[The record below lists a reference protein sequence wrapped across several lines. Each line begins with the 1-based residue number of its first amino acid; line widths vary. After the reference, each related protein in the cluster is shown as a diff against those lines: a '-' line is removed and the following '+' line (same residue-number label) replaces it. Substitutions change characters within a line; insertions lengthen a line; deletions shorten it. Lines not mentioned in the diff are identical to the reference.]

1 MLEAVGHIAYH
12 TVSRLTQVGFPERL
26 NPEYRTMNRATNA
39 GTCLSGGYI
48 KIMIGTVAT
57 GSSWF
62 NKSSGTNLISAA
74 CVILGWLLPAPLH
87 RPVLLIG
94 LFGLSGAMTNWLA
107 IHMLFEKV
115 PGLYGS
121 GVIPERFE
129 DFKREIHRL
138 MMEQF
143 FSPENVQ
150 RFVDQQGAG
159 EEGEGIDF
167 NAIIDDTNMDPAFDG
182 LVEVVQASSFGNLLG
197 MVGGVQALEPLREP
211 FGAKLKRAL
220 KDMAHAPEFQENLR
234 AQVSGYAVSEQML
247 DQVNTL
253 VQRRLE
259 ELTPQMVKEIM
270 QQMIRDH
277 LGWLVVWGGVF
288 GGLIGFITSWIPFF

>member
-1 MLEAVGHIAYH
+1 M
-12 TVSRLTQVGFPERL
+12 T
-26 NPEYRTMNRATNA
+26 ATA
-39 GTCLSGGYI
+39 
-48 KIMIGTVAT
+48 AT
-57 GSSWF
+57 EPSWL
-62 NKSSGTNLISAA
+62 NKSSGTNLIAA
-74 CVILGWLLPAPLH
+74 AFVLLGLLLPGPLH
-87 RPVLLIG
+87 RPVLMIG
-94 LFGLSGAMTNWLA
+94 LFALSGAITNWLA
-107 IHMLFEKV
+107 IHMLFEKI

-150 RFVDQQGAG
+150 RFLDQQNTE
-159 EEGEGIDF
+159 EEGEGFDLNVVIDETDM
-167 NAIIDDTNMDPAFDG
+167 APAFDG
-182 LVEVVQASSFGNLLG
+182 LVEVVQASQFGNLLG
-197 MVGGVQALEPLREP
+197 MVGGVQALEPMREP
-211 FGAKLKRAL
+211 FESKLKEAL
-220 KDMAHAPEFQENLR
+220 KDVAHAPEFQQTLR
-234 AQVSGYAVSEQML
+234 SQVSGYAVSEQML

-288 GGLIGFITSWIPFF
+288 GGLIGFVTSLMPFL

>member
-1 MLEAVGHIAYH
+1 MTGTA
-12 TVSRLTQVGFPERL
+12 
-26 NPEYRTMNRATNA
+26 ATA
-39 GTCLSGGYI
+39 P
-48 KIMIGTVAT
+48 
-57 GSSWF
+57 SWL

-74 CVILGWLLPAPLH
+74 CVILGLCLPTPLH
-87 RPVLLIG
+87 RPILMIG
-94 LFGLSGAMTNWLA
+94 LFGLSGAITNWLA
-107 IHMLFEKV
+107 IHMLFEKI

-150 RFVDQQGAG
+150 RFLEQQSSG
-159 EEGEGIDF
+159 GEGQGVDLNAVIDEVDM
-167 NAIIDDTNMDPAFDG
+167 APAFDG
-182 LVEVVQASSFGNLLG
+182 LVEVVQASSFGGLLG

-211 FGAKLKRAL
+211 FGTKLKEAL
-220 KDMAHAPEFQENLR
+220 KDMAQTPEFQERLR
-234 AQVSGYAVSEQML
+234 AQAAGAAVSEQML
-247 DQVNTL
+247 EQVNTL

-288 GGLIGFITSWIPFF
+288 GGLIGFVTSWIPFF

>member
-1 MLEAVGHIAYH
+1 M
-12 TVSRLTQVGFPERL
+12 T
-26 NPEYRTMNRATNA
+26 
-39 GTCLSGGYI
+39 
-48 KIMIGTVAT
+48 GTVAAS
-57 GSSWF
+57 SSWF

-74 CVILGWLLPAPLH
+74 CVILGLFLPVPLH
-87 RPVLLIG
+87 RPVLMIG
-94 LFGLSGAMTNWLA
+94 LFGLSGAITNWLA
-107 IHMLFEKV
+107 IYMLFEKV

-150 RFVDQQGAG
+150 RFLEQQGL
-159 EEGEGIDF
+159 EGEGEGFDF
-167 NAIIDDTNMDPAFDG
+167 NAMIDETDMTPAFDG
-182 LVEVVQASSFGNLLG
+182 LVDVVQASSFGNLLG

-211 FGAKLKRAL
+211 FEAKLKDTL
-220 KDMAHAPEFQENLR
+220 KGVAHAPEFQDHLR
-234 AQVSGYAVSEQML
+234 AQVSGFAVSEQML
-247 DQVNTL
+247 HQVDTL

-270 QQMIRDH
+270 QQMIREH

-288 GGLIGFITSWIPFF
+288 GGLIGLVTSWIPFY

>member
-1 MLEAVGHIAYH
+1 M
-12 TVSRLTQVGFPERL
+12 
-26 NPEYRTMNRATNA
+26 
-39 GTCLSGGYI
+39 
-48 KIMIGTVAT
+48 
-57 GSSWF
+57 
-62 NKSSGTNLISAA
+62 
-74 CVILGWLLPAPLH
+74 PLR
-87 RPVLLIG
+87 RPVLMIG
-94 LFGLSGAMTNWLA
+94 LFGLSGAITNWLA

-143 FSPENVQ
+143 FNPENVQ
-150 RFVDQQGAG
+150 RFLQGQSADG
-159 EEGEGIDF
+159 EGDGIDF
-167 NAIIDDTNMDPAFDG
+167 GAMIEETDMTPAFDG

-211 FGAKLKRAL
+211 FAAKLKEAM
-220 KDMAHAPEFQENLR
+220 KDVTQTPEFQENLR
-234 AQVSGYAVSEQML
+234 AHLSDGAVSEQML
-247 DQVNTL
+247 EHVDTL
-253 VQRRLE
+253 VQGRLE

-288 GGLIGFITSWIPFF
+288 GGLIGFVTSWIPFF

>member
-1 MLEAVGHIAYH
+1 M
-12 TVSRLTQVGFPERL
+12 T
-26 NPEYRTMNRATNA
+26 ATA
-39 GTCLSGGYI
+39 
-48 KIMIGTVAT
+48 AT
-57 GSSWF
+57 GSTWL
-62 NKSSGTNLISAA
+62 NKSSGTNLIAA
-74 CVILGWLLPAPLH
+74 AGVILGLLLPAPLH
-87 RPVLLIG
+87 RPVLMIG
-94 LFGLSGAMTNWLA
+94 LFALSGAITNWLA

-143 FSPENVQ
+143 FSPENFQ
-150 RFVDQQGAG
+150 RFLAQQGAG
-159 EEGEGIDF
+159 GAESRF
-167 NAIIDDTNMDPAFDG
+167 NFDPIIDETDMTPAFDR
-182 LVEVVQASSFGNLLG
+182 LVEVVQASQFGNLLG

-211 FGAKLKRAL
+211 FQAKLKDAL
-220 KDMAHAPEFQENLR
+220 KDVSQTPEFQANLR
-234 AQVSGYAVSEQML
+234 AQLSGEAVSSDLVEQV
-247 DQVNTL
+247 DTL

-270 QQMIRDH
+270 QQMIREH

-288 GGLIGFITSWIPFF
+288 GGFIGLVTSWLPFL

>member
-1 MLEAVGHIAYH
+1 M
-12 TVSRLTQVGFPERL
+12 T
-26 NPEYRTMNRATNA
+26 
-39 GTCLSGGYI
+39 
-48 KIMIGTVAT
+48 GTVAT
-57 GSSWF
+57 GSPWF

-74 CVILGWLLPAPLH
+74 CIILGLLLPAPLRH
-87 RPVLLIG
+87 PVLMIG
-94 LFGLSGAMTNWLA
+94 LFALSGAITNWLA

-143 FSPENVQ
+143 FNPENVQ
-150 RFVDQQGAG
+150 RFL
-159 EEGEGIDF
+159 EGEGADGEADGFDFSAMIDET
-167 NAIIDDTNMDPAFDG
+167 DMTPAFDG

-197 MVGGVQALEPLREP
+197 MVGGAQALEPLREP
-211 FGAKLKRAL
+211 FEAKLKEAM
-220 KDMAHAPEFQENLR
+220 KEVTHTPEFQEHLR
-234 AQVSGYAVSEQML
+234 ARVSGFAVSEQML
-247 DQVNTL
+247 EHVDTL
-253 VQRRLE
+253 VQGRLE

-277 LGWLVVWGGVF
+277 LGWLVIWGGVF
-288 GGLIGFITSWIPFF
+288 GGLIGFVTSWIPFF

>member
-1 MLEAVGHIAYH
+1 M
-12 TVSRLTQVGFPERL
+12 T
-26 NPEYRTMNRATNA
+26 
-39 GTCLSGGYI
+39 
-48 KIMIGTVAT
+48 GTVAT
-57 GSSWF
+57 GSSWL

-74 CVILGWLLPAPLH
+74 CVVLGLLLPAPLH
-87 RPVLLIG
+87 RPVLMIG
-94 LFGLSGAMTNWLA
+94 LFGLSGAITNWLA
-107 IHMLFEKV
+107 IHMLFEKI

-143 FSPENVQ
+143 FNPENVQ
-150 RFVDQQGAG
+150 RFLEQQSAG
-159 EEGEGIDF
+159 EAGEGIDF
-167 NAIIDDTNMDPAFDG
+167 EAIIDGTEMAPAFDG

-197 MVGGVQALEPLREP
+197 MVGGVQALEPLRAP
-211 FGAKLKRAL
+211 FESKLKDAL
-220 KDMAHAPEFQENLR
+220 KDIAHAPEFQENLR
-234 AQVSGYAVSEQML
+234 TQVSGAAVSEQML
-247 DQVNTL
+247 EQVDAL

-288 GGLIGFITSWIPFF
+288 GGLIGFVTSWIPFF

>member
-1 MLEAVGHIAYH
+1 M
-12 TVSRLTQVGFPERL
+12 T
-26 NPEYRTMNRATNA
+26 
-39 GTCLSGGYI
+39 
-48 KIMIGTVAT
+48 GTVAT
-57 GSSWF
+57 GSSWL
-62 NKSSGTNLISAA
+62 NKSSGTNLVSAA
-74 CVILGWLLPAPLH
+74 CVILGWWLPAPWH
-87 RPVLLIG
+87 RPVLMIG
-94 LFGLSGAMTNWLA
+94 LFGLSGAITNWLA
-107 IHMLFEKV
+107 IHMLFEKI

-150 RFVDQQGAG
+150 RFLEQQSVGG
-159 EEGEGIDF
+159 EEEGIDF
-167 NAIIDDTNMDPAFDG
+167 NAVIDATDVTPAFDG

-211 FGAKLKRAL
+211 FGSKLKAAL
-220 KDMAHAPEFQENLR
+220 KDIAHAPEFQEHLR
-234 AQVSGYAVSEQML
+234 TQMSGYAVSEQML

-253 VQRRLE
+253 VERRLE

-288 GGLIGFITSWIPFF
+288 GGLIGLVTSWMPFL

>member
-1 MLEAVGHIAYH
+1 M
-12 TVSRLTQVGFPERL
+12 T
-26 NPEYRTMNRATNA
+26 
-39 GTCLSGGYI
+39 
-48 KIMIGTVAT
+48 GTVAT
-57 GSSWF
+57 GSSWL

-74 CVILGWLLPAPLH
+74 CVMLGLFLPVPLH
-87 RPVLLIG
+87 RPVLMIG
-94 LFGLSGAMTNWLA
+94 LFGLSGAITNWLA

-143 FSPENVQ
+143 FSPENMQ
-150 RFVDQQGAG
+150 RFLDQEGAEG
-159 EEGEGIDF
+159 EEDGFDF
-167 NAIIDDTNMDPAFDG
+167 NTIIDETDMTPAFDG
-182 LVEVVQASSFGNLLG
+182 LVDVVQASSFGNLLG
-197 MVGGVQALEPLREP
+197 MVGGVQALEPLRQP
-211 FGAKLKRAL
+211 FESKLKDAL
-220 KDMAHAPEFQENLR
+220 KDVAHAPEFQENLR

-247 DQVNTL
+247 DHVDAL

-288 GGLIGFITSWIPFF
+288 GGLIGFVTSWIPFF

>member
-1 MLEAVGHIAYH
+1 M
-12 TVSRLTQVGFPERL
+12 S
-26 NPEYRTMNRATNA
+26 
-39 GTCLSGGYI
+39 GTG
-48 KIMIGTVAT
+48 AT
-57 GSSWF
+57 GSSWL

-74 CVILGWLLPAPLH
+74 CVLLGWFLPVPLH
-87 RPVLLIG
+87 RPVLMIG
-94 LFGLSGAMTNWLA
+94 LFGLSGAITNWLA
-107 IHMLFEKV
+107 IHMLFEKI

-129 DFKREIHRL
+129 DFKRELHRL

-143 FSPENVQ
+143 FNPENVQ
-150 RFVDQQGAG
+150 RFLDLQGSE
-159 EEGEGIDF
+159 EEGEGCDF
-167 NAIIDDTNMDPAFDG
+167 NAIIDEVDMTPAFDG
-182 LVEVVQASSFGNLLG
+182 LVEVVQTSSFGNLLG

-211 FGAKLKRAL
+211 FGSKLKEAL
-220 KDMAHAPEFQENLR
+220 KDVAHASEFQKHLR
-234 AQVSGYAVSEQML
+234 AQVSGFAVSEQML
-247 DQVNTL
+247 LQVNTL

-288 GGLIGFITSWIPFF
+288 GGLIGLVTSWMPFL

>member
-1 MLEAVGHIAYH
+1 M
-12 TVSRLTQVGFPERL
+12 T
-26 NPEYRTMNRATNA
+26 
-39 GTCLSGGYI
+39 
-48 KIMIGTVAT
+48 GTVTT
-57 GSSWF
+57 GSSWL

-74 CVILGWLLPAPLH
+74 CVLLGLLLPVPLH
-87 RPVLLIG
+87 RPVLMIG
-94 LFGLSGAMTNWLA
+94 LFGLSGAITNWLA

-150 RFVDQQGAG
+150 RFLDQQGADG
-159 EEGEGIDF
+159 SGEGFDL
-167 NAIIDDTNMDPAFDG
+167 NTIIDETDMAPAFDG
-182 LVEVVQASSFGNLLG
+182 LLDVVQASQFGNLLG
-197 MVGGVQALEPLREP
+197 IVGGVQALEPLREP
-211 FGAKLKRAL
+211 FESKLKDAL
-220 KDMAHAPEFQENLR
+220 KDVAQTPEFQENLR
-234 AQVSGYAVSEQML
+234 AQVSDHAVSGQMVEQV
-247 DQVNTL
+247 DSL

-259 ELTPQMVKEIM
+259 ELTPQIVKEIM

-288 GGLIGFITSWIPFF
+288 GGLIGFVTSWVPFF

>member
-1 MLEAVGHIAYH
+1 M
-12 TVSRLTQVGFPERL
+12 T
-26 NPEYRTMNRATNA
+26 
-39 GTCLSGGYI
+39 
-48 KIMIGTVAT
+48 GTVASR
-57 GSSWF
+57 SSWF

-74 CVILGWLLPAPLH
+74 CVILGLFLPAPLH
-87 RPVLLIG
+87 RPVLMIG
-94 LFGLSGAMTNWLA
+94 LFGLSGALTNWLA
-107 IHMLFEKV
+107 IYMLFEKI

-143 FSPENVQ
+143 FNPENIQ
-150 RFVDQQGAG
+150 RFLDEQGPG
-159 EEGEGIDF
+159 EDDGFDF
-167 NAIIDDTNMDPAFDG
+167 NVIIDETDMTPAFDG

-211 FGAKLKRAL
+211 FGSKLKDAL
-220 KDMAHAPEFQENLR
+220 KDVAHAPEFQENLR
-234 AQVSGYAVSEQML
+234 AQVSGFAVSEYML
-247 DQVNTL
+247 VQIDTL

-288 GGLIGFITSWIPFF
+288 GGLIGLITSWIPFL

>member
-1 MLEAVGHIAYH
+1 M
-12 TVSRLTQVGFPERL
+12 T
-26 NPEYRTMNRATNA
+26 
-39 GTCLSGGYI
+39 
-48 KIMIGTVAT
+48 GTVTT
-57 GSSWF
+57 GSSWL

-74 CVILGWLLPAPLH
+74 CVILGLFLPTPLH
-87 RPVLLIG
+87 RPVLMIG
-94 LFGLSGAMTNWLA
+94 LFGLSGAITNWLA
-107 IHMLFEKV
+107 IHMLFEKI

-143 FSPENVQ
+143 FRPEHVQ
-150 RFVDQQGAG
+150 RFLDRQSVGG
-159 EEGEGIDF
+159 EENGFDF
-167 NAIIDDTNMDPAFDG
+167 NMIIDEADMAPAFDG
-182 LVEVVQASSFGNLLG
+182 LVEVVQASQFGNLLG
-197 MVGGVQALEPLREP
+197 MVGGAQALEPLREP
-211 FGAKLKRAL
+211 FGSKLKDAL
-220 KDMAHAPEFQENLR
+220 KDVAHAPEFQENLR
-234 AQVSGYAVSEQML
+234 AQMSGAAVSEHML
-247 DQVNTL
+247 KQVDTL

>member
-1 MLEAVGHIAYH
+1 M
-12 TVSRLTQVGFPERL
+12 T
-26 NPEYRTMNRATNA
+26 
-39 GTCLSGGYI
+39 
-48 KIMIGTVAT
+48 GTVAPR
-57 GSSWF
+57 SSWF

-74 CVILGWLLPAPLH
+74 CVILGLFLPAPLH
-87 RPVLLIG
+87 RPVLMIG
-94 LFGLSGAMTNWLA
+94 LFGLSGALTNWLA
-107 IHMLFEKV
+107 IYMLFEKI

-143 FSPENVQ
+143 FNPENIQ
-150 RFVDQQGAG
+150 RFLEQQGPG
-159 EEGEGIDF
+159 EEDGFDF
-167 NAIIDDTNMDPAFDG
+167 NAIIDETDMTPAFEG
-182 LVEVVQASSFGNLLG
+182 LVEVVKASSFGNLLG

-211 FGAKLKRAL
+211 FGSKLKDAL
-220 KDMAHAPEFQENLR
+220 KDVAHAPEFQENLR
-234 AQVSGYAVSEQML
+234 AQVSGFAVSEHML
-247 DQVNTL
+247 VQIDTL

-277 LGWLVVWGGVF
+277 LGWLVVWGGVV
-288 GGLIGFITSWIPFF
+288 GGLIGFITAWIPFL